1 MSQLRC
7 ENITVSFGGVV
18 ACNNISLEV
27 PAGKIVGL
35 IGPNGAGKTTLFNV
49 LSRFQDHDSG
59 HIYYRDQ
66 DIDGKKPHQMVDLGV
81 ARTFQ
86 NINLFGEQSTLDN
99 ILIGAHHLIGNPFA
113 DMFSLPAARR
123 TERLLLQRASEIAD
137 MLHLQDELDTLV
149 KNLPYGYRKRVE
161 LARALASQ
169 PELILLD
176 EPVAGCNDEE
186 TDELKNIVQRLN
198 RELGITVL
206 LVEHDMSMVMNV
218 CDYIYVINFGS
229 NLADGTPAQV
239 QANPDVISAYL
250 GEEHHDAA

>member
-1 MSQLRC
+1 VSQLRC

-18 ACNNISLEV
+18 ACNKISLEV

-49 LSRFQDHDSG
+49 LSRFQDQDSG

-66 DIDGKKPHQMVDLGV
+66 DIDSKKPHQMVGLGM

-113 DMFSLPAARR
+113 DMLSLPGARR
-123 TERLLLQRASEIAD
+123 TERVLLQRASEIAD

-186 TDELKNIVQRLN
+186 TDELKGIVQRLN
-198 RELGITVL
+198 RELGITIF

-239 QANPDVISAYL
+239 QANLDVINAYL